1 LTDRVRV
8 VARAGPRGTTVPEL
22 RGTVPW
28 RPQPV
33 RGDSGSAT
41 VALVQTAAC
50 LLAGDD
56 VHIEIAVGDGAR
68 LVLRE
73 LGATVVHHGR
83 GGPAARLVVDIAVGC
98 DATLAWAAA
107 PLISAAGSALQRS
120 VSVTLATGAV
130 ALLRDAT
137 VLGRAGEPG
146 GLLDAHLR
154 ATADGV
160 VLLDERLTT
169 ADPTLAGSPVMFGDA
184 RVLDSVILLGRGP
197 DRNAVGVMELAGP
210 GAVWR
215 RLDDGAGPGM
225 NDGDARFD
233 HWHHMIDKND
243 HLAIKSS

>member
-1 LTDRVRV
+1 LIDLVRV
-8 VARAGPRGTTVPEL
+8 VARAGPRGTTLPEL

-33 RGDSGSAT
+33 RGDPGAAT

-56 VHIEIAVGDGAR
+56 VRIEITVGDRAR
-68 LVLRE
+68 LELRE
-73 LGATVVHHGR
+73 LGAAVVHHSR
-83 GGPAARLVVDIAVGC
+83 GGPAARLAVDIAVGY

-107 PLISAAGSALQRS
+107 PIISAAGSALERS
-120 VSVTLATGAV
+120 MSVTLASGGV

-137 VLGRAGEPG
+137 VLGRAGELG
-146 GLLDAHLR
+146 GRLDARLR

-160 VLLDERLTT
+160 ALLDERLTT
-169 ADPTLAGSPVMFGDA
+169 ADPTLVGSPVMFGDA
-184 RVLDSVILLGRGP
+184 RVLDSVILLGCRP
-197 DRNAVGVMELAGP
+197 DRDAVGVMELAGP

-215 RLDDGAGPGM
+215 RLDDGTGPGM

-233 HWHHMIDKND
+233 HWHRMIDKSD
-243 HLAIKSS
+243 HLATKVS

>member
-1 LTDRVRV
+1 LTDLVRV
-8 VARAGPRGTTVPEL
+8 VARAGPRGTTLPEL

-33 RGDSGSAT
+33 HGDSGAAT

-56 VHIEIAVGDGAR
+56 VRIEIIVGDGAR

-83 GGPAARLVVDIAVGC
+83 GGPAARLAVDIAVGC
-98 DATLAWAAA
+98 DATLTWAAA

-120 VSVTLATGAV
+120 VSVTLASGGV

-146 GLLDAHLR
+146 GWLDARLR
-154 ATADGV
+154 VTVGGAA
-160 VLLDERLTT
+160 LLDERLTA
-169 ADPTLAGSPVMFGDA
+169 ADPGLIRSPVMFGEA
-184 RVLDSVILLGRGP
+184 RVLDSVILLGRRP
-197 DRNAVGVMELAGP
+197 DHDAVGVMQLAGP

-215 RLDDGAGPGM
+215 RLDDGTGPGM

-233 HWHHMIDKND
+233 QWHRMIEKID
-243 HLAIKSS
+243 HLATKVS